1 MLRYS
6 ESEKSHRQPMC
17 ILFRLT
23 TSRKLLCCKIS
34 ARPWPKQ
41 GISKTRKTRFSF
53 LFCVAIKTLI
63 EGLAERSSKIPKLF
77 FEQLLIKTGASIS
90 ALRGGSMGPCNDSFF
105 SIEICLV
112 ENSVYILTNCQNIQ
126 NSNFRFSITV
136 FFCFAKSCQKS
147 RSTRVNTD
155 NTKSSNDLFLIVQHY
170 SCLEFSSNYWGYL
183 IFLGG
188 FGRHFC
194 GPLSQLEVP
203 TAKLVLLF

>member
-90 ALRGGSMGPCNDSFF
+90 ALQGGSIGPCNDSFF
-105 SIEICLV
+105 RLKFVLYKVRFKLFENTEDCSSTYISKCGKAYFLVSIKVCWL
-112 ENSVYILTNCQNIQ
+112 
-126 NSNFRFSITV
+126 
-136 FFCFAKSCQKS
+136 
-147 RSTRVNTD
+147 
-155 NTKSSNDLFLIVQHY
+155 
-170 SCLEFSSNYWGYL
+170 
-183 IFLGG
+183 
-188 FGRHFC
+188 
-194 GPLSQLEVP
+194 
-203 TAKLVLLF
+203 